1 MIIGVPRE
9 IKQDEHRVSLVPAG
23 AYSLVKAGHQV
34 LIEQG
39 AGLGSG
45 IPDAEYKNVGAQIVA
60 DRDEL
65 FAQADMII
73 KVKEPLAPE
82 YRLLRDGQ
90 ILFTFLTS
98 RCPARAD
105 AGAPGAAYHRAGLRD
120 RAIVRSFTP
129 ALGANERSGWTHV
142 GTGGCE
148 VSGTA

>member
-60 DRDEL
+60 EREEL

-73 KVKEPLAPE
+73 KVKEPLPPE

-90 ILFTFLTS
+90 ILFTFLHL
-98 RCPARAD
+98 
-105 AGAPGAAYHRAGLRD
+105 AAL
-120 RAIVRSFTP
+120 P
-129 ALGANERSGWTHV
+129 ERTQS
-142 GTGGCE
+142 
-148 VSGTA
+148 A

>member
-65 FAQADMII
+65 FAPADMII
-73 KVKEPLAPE
+73 KVKEPLASE
-82 YRLLRDGQ
+82 YQLLRDGRE
-90 ILFTFLTS
+90 L
-98 RCPARAD
+98 
-105 AGAPGAAYHRAGLRD
+105 AGGKKTTAQL
-120 RAIVRSFTP
+120 VT
-129 ALGANERSGWTHV
+129 ALGVDRGRLYHHLKD
-142 GTGGCE
+142 G
-148 VSGTA
+148 